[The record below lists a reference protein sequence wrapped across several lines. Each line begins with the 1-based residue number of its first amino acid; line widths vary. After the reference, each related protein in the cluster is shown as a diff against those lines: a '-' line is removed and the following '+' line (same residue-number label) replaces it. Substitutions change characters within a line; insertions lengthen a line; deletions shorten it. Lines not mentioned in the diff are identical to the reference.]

1 MKVLRSTLI
10 VAAAVFTAA
19 CGDKVTIPPAVTN
32 PAPTPV
38 VHTVTVAPATAT
50 LTNGGSVSLSAAVT
64 ADAGAVTTPIVW
76 TSSASSIAAVTSAGV
91 VTAAAAP
98 AAGSVGICAA
108 VGGASGCATV
118 LVIAS
123 STVTPTP
130 ATISISAVNYT
141 NGIGFQQPA
150 PVPPGA
156 IGTAVGVGPQL
167 NVVMNVNPGTASL
180 DSVVLLV
187 SGKTAY
193 KQAFTAAQASL
204 LVSAANTHIHDQTAP
219 ASVTIVGS
227 FNTMDYCMPGVACGA
242 GVLAGT
248 PTYMNGN
255 NTFQAKVYG
264 KQSVQAGGSPA
275 NVQGSSPVSTY
286 RFANLDG
293 FHLTTTISATAAN
306 SGGEATPIVSA
317 IDPAGYKW
325 QSGQVKISGLFVA
338 YTPALQPVGSVISVT
353 ASVNALGCSAGGL
366 RTIALTNVNTA
377 GASVGP
383 WENTFAFTAAG
394 SGSLVTNVNTYEWN
408 PAAVGGACGGLPFT
422 GGGDIANFAAVGS
435 DGNGIPMPTGAIP
448 AGFGAAYGVGVLNT
462 LANSNNADPAIIFR
476 LDNVPPPAPTVDMAA
491 FGSTATT
498 CIIGVGA
505 TDLNSRTNC
514 WFNDAVILDGLSN
527 VAGNAWAAFPT
538 ASKSANALIV
548 TGMDLGSGRIVAGT
562 STIMK
567 TVFTARAD
575 VTGTANAT
583 IDAKGNISNTGQTPL
598 PETAA
603 NNSYQLRIKSQ
614 DLMHNTRNTGSTVVG
629 GVTVPWQFGVDR
641 TLPFLSQ
648 AGGVTNGARIYATP
662 AGAGTAIVLL
672 ATDPPGTGVAIGSGF
687 FNLSVT
693 PLAVSQSLLT
703 PSGSTFWCP
712 GSAAYV
718 ASSATCATWL
728 TGTNF
733 ASNLTIVTDTHNSI
747 ADGYYLLATTI
758 TDQAGNNS
766 GTGAVS
772 GQPFTL
778 IQVDDGTNSAWGGL
792 AYTPGLLTPGGSVN
806 FTSTIVDNLD
816 VQAVRLSLG
825 LGTNGAATA
834 TFGTAP
840 ADAVTGVAWAGFTT
854 AAGGAT
860 FWQYVGS
867 PLADL
872 LINPCLTPA
881 QPASTCTTPPAALPG
896 SFAISYPVS
905 NIITSLQVSAAATG
919 AGPYISTAGNNLM
932 TASGFAFNQ
941 GFTIGVTALTLGMQ
955 STVGIPLAAVL
966 PALGALNAGGS
977 NTATTGGPTNWVI
990 CAVGTT
996 LCTTP
1001 LTSPPSVPVN
1011 PALPVNFTYSRG
1023 AGGSVT
1029 ITAVAEGL
1037 SASSAGFPQF
1047 ANPFSSVQF
1056 YAYDPTAGLGT
1067 EGWRLIGQL
1076 NNATA
1081 TGDLLVAVP
1090 NGRNWFFTIN
1100 WTPNLVSAPDNA
1112 VYRVMAIGITNQ
1124 NHTAGPPSQRGV
1136 AVATPLGFS
1145 TVTII
1150 P

>member
-1 MKVLRSTLI
+1 
-10 VAAAVFTAA
+10 
-19 CGDKVTIPPAVTN
+19 
-32 PAPTPV
+32 
-38 VHTVTVAPATAT
+38 
-50 LTNGGSVSLSAAVT
+50 
-64 ADAGAVTTPIVW
+64 
-76 TSSASSIAAVTSAGV
+76 
-91 VTAAAAP
+91 
-98 AAGSVGICAA
+98 
-108 VGGASGCATV
+108 
-118 LVIAS
+118 
-123 STVTPTP
+123 
-130 ATISISAVNYT
+130 
-141 NGIGFQQPA
+141 
-150 PVPPGA
+150 
-156 IGTAVGVGPQL
+156 
-167 NVVMNVNPGTASL
+167 MNVNPGTASL
-180 DSVVLLV
+180 DSVVLIV

-193 KQAFTAAQASL
+193 KQTFTAAQASL

-242 GVLAGT
+242 GIAAGT

-293 FHLTTTISATAAN
+293 FHLTTTISATAVSSN
-306 SGGEATPIVSA
+306 GEATPIVSA

-325 QSGQVKISGLFVA
+325 QSGQVAVSGLFVA
-338 YTPALQPVGSVISVT
+338 YTPALAPVGSVISVT
-353 ASVNALGCSAGGL
+353 AAVNALGCSAGGL
-366 RTIALTNVNTA
+366 RMIPLTNTNTT

-383 WENTFAFTAAG
+383 WTGTFGFTAAG
-394 SGSLVTNVNTYEWN
+394 SGGLITNVNTYEWN
-408 PAAVGGACGGLPFT
+408 PLNNGGLCGGPVFT
-422 GGGDIANFAAVGS
+422 GGGDIVNFAAVGS
-435 DGNGIPMPTGAIP
+435 DGNGIPMPAGITPG
-448 AGFGAAYGVGVLNT
+448 GFGAAYGVGVLNT
-462 LANSNNADPAIIFR
+462 FANSNNADPAIIFR
-476 LDNVPPPAPTVDMAA
+476 LDNVPPPSPTVDMAA

-498 CIIGVGA
+498 CIIGAGA

-527 VAGNAWAAFPT
+527 VAGNAWGAFPT

-548 TGMDLGSGRIVAGT
+548 TGADLGSGRIVAGT

-583 IDAKGNISNTGQTPL
+583 IDAEASFSTPGQTPL
-598 PETAA
+598 KETSA
-603 NNSYQLRIKSQ
+603 NNSYQLRIQSQ
-614 DLMHNTRNTGSTVVG
+614 DLMHNTRKTGSTVVG

-641 TLPFLSQ
+641 TLPFLAQ

-662 AGAGTAIVLL
+662 LGVGTAIVLL
-672 ATDPPGTGVAIGSGF
+672 ATDPPGTGLAIGSGF

-712 GSAAYV
+712 SSGTYA
-718 ASSATCATWL
+718 ASSATCAAWL

-825 LGTNGAATA
+825 LGTNGGANA
-834 TFGTAP
+834 FGTAP
-840 ADAVTGVAWAGFTT
+840 ADAVTNAAWAGFTT
-854 AAGGAT
+854 PAGGAT

-881 QPASTCTTPPAALPG
+881 QPAATCSTPPAALPG

-905 NIITSLQVSAAATG
+905 NIITSLQVSTANTG

-977 NTATTGGPTNWVI
+977 NTAATGGPTNWVI

-1001 LTSPPSVPVN
+1001 LTSPPGGAP
-1011 PALPVNFTYSRG
+1011 LPPDFPCSRTTC
-1023 AGGSVT
+1023 GSVT

-1037 SASSAGFPQF
+1037 SASSAGNPQF
-1047 ANPFSSVQF
+1047 ANPFSQVQF

-1081 TGDLLVAVP
+1081 TGDLLGAVP
-1090 NGRNWFFTIN
+1090 QGRNWFFTIN
-1100 WTPNLVSAPDNA
+1100 WTLNLVNAPDNA
-1112 VYRVMAIGITNQ
+1112 TYRVMAVGITNQ

-1145 TVTII
+1145 TVTIS